1 MSEHGESVSVEGTGD
16 TVGEARWAALREL
29 ERQLGPVDQAAVE
42 IVVISEGERGL
53 LGVGKEPARVLARL
67 SGAVPAAP
75 EHPPVEP
82 APVPA
87 PDPSLSDPAAAALR
101 VVEQIARALGAGYRV
116 TASESADTGIAL
128 DVSGGDP
135 GPIIGRHGA
144 TIDAIEHLAAA
155 VAFPPGAERRSVAVD
170 AQGYRARRERRLREL
185 AAQAAEE
192 AVRENAPMELD
203 PMSAAER
210 KVVHLALADRADVT
224 TSSDGRE
231 PERFVVVWPAGAGP
245 ADAVPAV

>member
-1 MSEHGESVSVEGTGD
+1 
-16 TVGEARWAALREL
+16 
-29 ERQLGPVDQAAVE
+29 
-42 IVVISEGERGL
+42 
-53 LGVGKEPARVLARL
+53 VLAR
-67 SGAVPAAP
+67 VAAP
-75 EHPPVEP
+75 LASPPEVTVASE
-82 APVPA
+82 
-87 PDPSLSDPAAAALR
+87 PDPDLSEPAAAALR
-101 VVEQIARALGAGYRV
+101 VVEQIARALGPEYRV
-116 TASESADTGIAL
+116 KASDAANGIVL

-135 GPIIGRHGA
+135 GPVIGRHGA

-155 VAFPPGAERRSVAVD
+155 VAFPPGADRRPLSVD

-192 AVRENAPMELD
+192 ALRENAPMELD

-210 KVVHLALADRADVT
+210 KVVHLALADREDVT

-245 ADAVPAV
+245 EDSTTAV

>member
-1 MSEHGESVSVEGTGD
+1 MSESGESVSVEGTGD

-29 ERQLGPVDQAAVE
+29 ERRLGAVDQSTVE
-42 IVVISEGERGL
+42 IVVVSEGERGL
-53 LGVGKEPARVLARL
+53 LGVGREPARVLARV
-67 SGAVPAAP
+67 SSAVPA
-75 EHPPVEP
+75 PPVPVAAEP
-82 APVPA
+82 E
-87 PDPSLSDPAAAALR
+87 PDPDLSDAATAALR
-101 VVEQIARALGAGYRV
+101 VVGHIAKALGPEYRV
-116 TASESADTGIAL
+116 RASESDETGIVL

-135 GPIIGRHGA
+135 GPVIGRHGA

-155 VAFPPGAERRSVAVD
+155 VAFPPGADRRPVSVD

-210 KVVHLALADRADVT
+210 KVVHLALADRDDVT

-231 PERFVVVWPAGAGP
+231 PERFVVVWPQGTGP

>member
-1 MSEHGESVSVEGTGD
+1 MSDPGGSLTVEGSGD

-29 ERQLGPVDQAAVE
+29 ERQVGTVDPALVE

-53 LGVGKEPARVLARL
+53 LGVGKEPARVLAKL
-67 SGAVPAAP
+67 SGTTTPTAAASEPEPPA
-75 EHPPVEP
+75 EP
-82 APVPA
+82 LG
-87 PDPSLSDPAAAALR
+87 DSAAAALR
-101 VVEQIARALGAGYRV
+101 VVDQIVQALGPGYRV
-116 TASESADTGIAL
+116 HASDGGERGIVL
-128 DVSGGDP
+128 DITGGDP

-155 VAFPPGAERRSVAVD
+155 VAFPPGAERRPVAVD

-185 AAQAAEE
+185 AEQAATQ
-192 AVRENAPMELD
+192 ALAENAPMELD

-210 KVVHLALADRADVT
+210 KVVHLALADRDDVE

-231 PERFVVVWPAGAGP
+231 PERFVVVWPRGMGP
-245 ADAVPAV
+245 GDV